1 MKVLLYIYTISWLI
15 LLCVYLYSCFC
26 EKKKNKGSDSLAVD
40 AAMLIFAPI
49 VVVALP
55 FIFFSDSKK
64 RKSKKMTSNEQKVFD
79 KMNELLYGG
88 TEQFEKQT
96 WELYK
101 MLRKK
106 YKPEQIA
113 NALTWMSL
121 QFTKEGDKSEYGLVD
136 DGQMRRPKNTFSR
149 EDAVTIYRYVAKKSF
164 RKALPD
170 APEDMFELWF
180 ANLGNSDEGC
190 TTDVIPGAYGEYG
203 YDLTNPIPTRGVP
216 SNETYLRRL
225 RLLSG
230 ENFKWERIGSFGAP
244 NIKHCIDGYE
254 IKTENGESLCIIY
267 ISPYQHVISNQAP
280 KGFYLV

>member
-1 MKVLLYIYTISWLI
+1 MTVLLCIYAISWI
-15 LLCVYLYSCFC
+15 VLLCAYLYSRFY
-26 EKKKNKGSDSLAVD
+26 KKSSTKEDTPWVVYIALVV
-40 AAMLIFAPI
+40 FAPI
-49 VVVALP
+49 MVIVLP
-55 FIFFSDSKK
+55 FIYFSDNRKK
-64 RKSKKMTSNEQKVFD
+64 KSKRLSSNEDKIFE
-79 KMNELLYGG
+79 KMNEMLYGG

-96 WELYK
+96 LELYK
-101 MLRKK
+101 MLGMK
-106 YKPEQIA
+106 YNIEQIA

-121 QFTKEGDKSEYGLVD
+121 QFTKEGDKSVYGLVD
-136 DGQMRRPKNTFSR
+136 DGQMRRPKNAFSR
-149 EDAVTIYRYVAKKSF
+149 EDAVTIYRYVAEKSF

-170 APEDMFELWF
+170 APEDMFELLF

-203 YDLTNPIPTRGVP
+203 YDLTNPIPTRGVL

-244 NIKHCIDGYE
+244 NIKHPIDGYE
-254 IKTENGESLCIIY
+254 IITENEESLCTIY
-267 ISPYQHVISNQAP
+267 ISPYQRVISNQAP